1 MESITGGKP
10 RYHHGDL
17 RNALIEAA
25 YELAAEGGPERVV
38 LREAARS
45 VGVSPTAAYRHFSGQ
60 GDLLEAVKVRGQQAL
75 AESMV
80 EAVRV
85 LPALD
90 DPGEEAVRRT
100 EAIGRGYVRFAIEHP
115 GLYRTAFCH
124 TPTDDGDFNGLEVP
138 EERPEFAAFVLL
150 ADVLDAL
157 VAAGRMRP
165 ENRPAAEVAAWSA
178 VHGLSLLIL
187 DGPLDRVPVDQR
199 DAVIER
205 TLTTIVAGLTREV

>member
-1 MESITGGKP
+1 MESITGGKS

-25 YELAAEGGPERVV
+25 FELAAEGGPERVV

-45 VGVSPTAAYRHFSGQ
+45 VGVSPTAAYRHFGGQ
-60 GDLLEAVKVRGQQAL
+60 GDLLEAVKIRGQQAL

-115 GLYRTAFCH
+115 GLYRTAFCR
-124 TPTDDGDFNGLEVP
+124 TPAEGGDFTGLEIP
-138 EERPEFAAFVLL
+138 EKRAEFAAFVELSST
-150 ADVLDAL
+150 LDAL
-157 VAAGRMRP
+157 VATGRMRP

-187 DGPLDRVPVDQR
+187 DGPLARLPAEQR

-205 TLTTIVAGLTREV
+205 TLTTIVAGLTR

>member
-1 MESITGGKP
+1 MGSITDGKS

-25 YELAAEGGPERVV
+25 LELAAEGGPERVV

-60 GDLLEAVKVRGQQAL
+60 ADLLEAVKTRGQLAL
-75 AESMV
+75 ADSMV
-80 EAVRV
+80 EAVRA

-115 GLYRTAFCH
+115 GLYRTAFCR
-124 TPTDDGDFNGLEVP
+124 TTEDDGDFAGLEVP

-150 ADVLDAL
+150 AETLDVL
-157 VAAGRMRP
+157 AATGRMRP
-165 ENRPAAEVAAWSA
+165 ENRPAAEVAAWST

-187 DGPLDRVPVDQR
+187 DGPLAHLPADQR
-199 DAVIER
+199 DVVVER
-205 TLTTIVAGLTREV
+205 TLTAIVAGLTR

>member
-1 MESITGGKP
+1 MEPITGRKS

-25 YELAAEGGPERVV
+25 VELAADGGPEHVV

-45 VGVSPTAAYRHFSGQ
+45 VGVSPTAAYRHFKGQ
-60 GDLLEAVKVRGQQAL
+60 VDLLEAVKIHSQQAL
-75 AESMV
+75 ADSMA
-80 EAVRV
+80 EALRV
-85 LPALD
+85 LPRLD
-90 DPGEEAVRRT
+90 DRGEEAVRRT
-100 EAIGRGYVRFAIEHP
+100 EAIGRGYVRFAMEHP
-115 GLYRTAFCH
+115 GLYRTAFCR
-124 TPTDDGDFNGLEVP
+124 TSAEDSDFTGLEAP
-138 EERPEFAAFVLL
+138 ERTPEFVAFVQLSD
-150 ADVLDAL
+150 ALDSL

-187 DGPLDRVPVDQR
+187 DGPLARLPADQR

-205 TLTTIVAGLTREV
+205 TLTTIVAGLTR